1 MKEYIPM
8 LQRRSKWLVKMR
20 PLAVGDVVL
29 MVDEIQP
36 RERWSLAVVTDFV
49 ESEDGETRRY
59 KLRTSNGQSYERD
72 IRKIVVLERGDDG
85 EVIVMKGEGDES

>member
-1 MKEYIPM
+1 M

-36 RERWSLAVVTDFV
+36 RERWALAVVMDFDR
-49 ESEDGETRRY
+49 SEDGETRKY
-59 KLRTSNGQSYERD
+59 KLTTAIGQLFERD
-72 IRKIVVLERGDDG
+72 IRKIVILERGDDG
-85 EVIVMKGEGDES
+85 EVIVLGGEGDESLS